1 MTTKLIA
8 VISKKWL
15 TVYMYNGDNFAV
27 WYFIPP
33 RMRRDE
39 GHQVAMRV
47 FTPME
52 YAHLTKYRD
61 CTHVS
66 IRRGNLGETFG
77 FKANEVYSYEE
88 DGSLRKLDV
97 RTEMDYGEE

>member
-1 MTTKLIA
+1 MTTKIIA

-15 TVYMYNGDNFAV
+15 SVYMYNGDDFAE
-27 WYFIPP
+27 WYHIPP
-33 RMRRDE
+33 HKRS
-39 GHQVAMRV
+39 GGYQVAMRV

-52 YAHLTKYRD
+52 YAHLTKHRD

-88 DGSLRKLDV
+88 DGSLKKLDI
-97 RTEMDYGEE
+97 RPEMNYKEE